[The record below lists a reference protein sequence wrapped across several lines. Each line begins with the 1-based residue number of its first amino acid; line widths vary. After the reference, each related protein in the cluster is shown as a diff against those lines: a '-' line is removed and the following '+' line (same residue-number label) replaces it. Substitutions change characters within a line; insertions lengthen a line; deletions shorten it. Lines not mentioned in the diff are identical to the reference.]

1 MIKGLKVFLVGMPLC
16 GKSTI
21 GKVVAKKLN
30 FKIIDLDTEIIKSEN
45 QTINKI
51 FELNGEKYFR
61 EIETQLLDSIINKNK
76 SFIMATGGGTPCF
89 NNNINLINKSGISIY
104 IDTPIKK
111 LEKRLINENER
122 PLLKNNPIQRK
133 VFDKLYNE
141 RKIYYEKS
149 KFKVSEDNN
158 TVEAIISIIKK
169 FES

>member
-45 QTINKI
+45 QTIKKI

-141 RKIYYEKS
+141 R
-149 KFKVSEDNN
+149 
-158 TVEAIISIIKK
+158 IS
-169 FES
+169 

>member
-21 GKVVAKKLN
+21 GKVVAEKLN

-45 QTINKI
+45 QTIKKI

-61 EIETQLLDSIINKNK
+61 EIETQLLNSIINKNK

-133 VFDKLYNE
+133 VFDNLYNE

-149 KFKVSEDNN
+149 KFKVSEDIN

-169 FES
+169 FEP